1 MTLSADNIVQYSS
14 HTNLLDV
21 FTDYQTKSCSKNA
34 HHRQLDPPDSMTE
47 PRGVRKKGGEQ
58 QWEFLWCSLVINEM
72 EGSAVSGPEPFS
84 N

>member
-1 MTLSADNIVQYSS
+1 MTLSPDNIVQYSS

-21 FTDYQTKSCSKNA
+21 FTDYQTESCSKNA
-34 HHRQLDPPDSMTE
+34 HHRQLDPPDRMTQPGGGGGRE
-47 PRGVRKKGGEQ
+47 EAMVGV
-58 QWEFLWCSLVINEM
+58 SLVFNEM